1 MRRPALSLALSVL
14 LCGFPIVHD
23 STTAAQSNA
32 VQSQFILQD
41 GTPVRLRLTR
51 NVSSADATVG
61 ESVDFEVLDEVNV
74 NGVAVIP
81 KSSTAIGTVTEA
93 VPKRRMARGGK
104 LEIVLD
110 YVRLADTEKAPVRA
124 VKDAKGGGHT
134 GGMTAGIV
142 ATGLLFWPAAPF
154 FLFMHG
160 KDITIPKGA
169 EVVAYVNG
177 DQKLSAARFGPA
189 GIDQSQ
195 VNSTAPAKSGPN
207 DALAPNGSAPGSIQ
221 VQSNPDSAEV
231 YVDGS
236 LIGDTPATLKLNPG
250 QHAIRV
256 VLTGYKEWSREL
268 SIQAGSEAHLTA
280 NLQQNEAVRVADE
293 THASNSPTIT
303 DSGKQMAAVLPPTD
317 AKLIGWIGIHAENK
331 GDAAVVTNV
340 SADGPGA
347 KAGIQVGDIILAL
360 DGRLIKGKDFES
372 AVAALKPGTQ
382 ISVNYARGSASHE
395 VQITVASQN

>member
-1 MRRPALSLALSVL
+1 MRRPVLALALSVL
-14 LCGFPIVHD
+14 LVVSPILP
-23 STTAAQSNA
+23 SSGTAAQSNA
-32 VQSQFILQD
+32 VAGQLILQD
-41 GTPVRLRLTR
+41 GTPVRLRLNH

-74 NGVAVIP
+74 NGISVIP

-142 ATGLLFWPAAPF
+142 ATGLIFWPAAPF

-160 KDITIPKGA
+160 KDITLPKGA

-177 DQKLSAARFGPA
+177 DQKLSAARFQVA
-189 GIDQSQ
+189 GTDQIQASSP
-195 VNSTAPAKSGPN
+195 VLGSPGSANSLVPN
-207 DALAPNGSAPGSIQ
+207 NSAPGSIQ
-221 VQSNPDSAEV
+221 VHSNPDSAEV

-236 LIGDTPATLKLNPG
+236 LIGDTPAALKLNPG
-250 QHAIRV
+250 QHTIRV
-256 VLTGYKEWSREL
+256 VLTGYKEWSRQL
-268 SIQAGSEAHLTA
+268 SIQSGSEAHLTA
-280 NLQQNEAVRVADE
+280 NLQKSELADE
-293 THASNSPTIT
+293 THLATVSTTPDRSKEPVTTVPSINSTP
-303 DSGKQMAAVLPPTD
+303 KP
-317 AKLIGWIGIHAENK
+317 IGWIGVHAQNS
-331 GDAAVVTNV
+331 GDVALVTNV
-340 SADGPGA
+340 MADSPGA
-347 KAGIQVGDIILAL
+347 KAGIQVGDVILAL
-360 DGRLIKGKDFES
+360 DGRLIKGKDFEG

-382 ISVNYARGSASHE
+382 ISLNYARGSSAHE
-395 VQITVASQN
+395 VSITLGSHSM